1 MFCSYLSCDDKKFL
15 IHGKLIIFFNT
26 EFSYKQAAI
35 RMGPKCCY
43 VIAMM
48 NIKMANCIVVW
59 KLKRKNVALRRWKIF
74 YFCFAQ
80 ECRRA
85 EFFKTYGQKV
95 TRRKWRGTYSTVEFR
110 KLFETSEVSEFAEV
124 RTTASSVS
132 QTYEDTWGILG
143 LLREWLYTWED
154 AKLLD
159 VPALNNFHKVDTLFW
174 KFRYTVNRIFWLFSK
189 RYCRQG
195 LNQIIPEMDKY

>member
-1 MFCSYLSCDDKKFL
+1 MLYESWRGRMWTLFGGEKFSTSAL
-15 IHGKLIIFFNT
+15 
-26 EFSYKQAAI
+26 
-35 RMGPKCCY
+35 
-43 VIAMM
+43 
-48 NIKMANCIVVW
+48 
-59 KLKRKNVALRRWKIF
+59 LKNFVALNSLKL
-74 YFCFAQ
+74 
-80 ECRRA
+80 
-85 EFFKTYGQKV
+85 
-95 TRRKWRGTYSTVEFR
+95 TVKKLRVESGAARIQPWSFR

-174 KFRYTVNRIFWLFSK
+174 KFRYTVNRIFWLFSR

-195 LNQIIPEMDKY
+195 LNQIIPEIDKYLKKNDIKYLIK